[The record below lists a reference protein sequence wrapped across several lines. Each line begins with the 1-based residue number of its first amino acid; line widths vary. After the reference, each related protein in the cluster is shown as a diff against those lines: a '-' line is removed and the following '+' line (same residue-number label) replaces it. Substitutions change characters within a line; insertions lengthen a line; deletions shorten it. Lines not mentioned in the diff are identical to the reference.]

1 MKKSHFLFVLLV
13 VVLLV
18 WAGFPQVVEVKAEP
32 RTLVVPD
39 DFSTIQEAVDAASE
53 GDTVFV
59 KSGTYTESVCI
70 DQTLSLV
77 GEDPATTKIVG
88 EYQLNGTVVL
98 IRHNNVS
105 VTGFTV
111 QPSAYSFSRKG
122 VHLLHVSHCSVVGNV
137 ILDNGVGVW
146 LYGSSENNIT
156 GNTINGPVERSY
168 GIWAD
173 KSPSNWILDNIVT
186 NNYYG
191 ISINSDGN
199 TVCGNT
205 VVSNSRKGVTI
216 RSNNNIVSGNVV
228 TNQESGIVLAGSNNV
243 LRDNKVS
250 ESELSF
256 DLAWG
261 LQWSVSDFV
270 NDVDS
275 SNTFDGK
282 TVVYWVNEHNNKVPE
297 DVQTVVLVNCTNITV
312 ENLVLSNSREGIMLV
327 GTTKSTV
334 RNNSVQSMDDA
345 ILLFLSSNNT
355 ITDNTV
361 HDSSDGVLLCSSFQN
376 TITGNSIADGNTG
389 IKLDTS
395 DENILSGNV
404 ISDGN
409 RGGISLEGSNNNKI
423 FGNTVSDCTRRAVWL
438 WNHASQNLFYLNNF
452 VNNTVNV
459 EKYIADIIDCTFPP
473 NVWDNGT
480 LGNYWND
487 YNGTDTNSNGIGD
500 TPYIIEE
507 NNQDNYPLMEQVDIS
522 TIPEFPSLIL
532 LVSGLFVVGVLSII
546 CRRAFKSVEMK
557 KQKVSSAFR

>member
-1 MKKSHFLFVLLV
+1 MKRPHFVFVWLLV
-13 VVLLV
+13 LCLV
-18 WAGFPQVVEVKAEP
+18 AVGVPTPELVNAE
-32 RTLVVPD
+32 TNTVVVPD

-59 KSGTYTESVCI
+59 KRGTYNESVCI
-70 DQTLSLV
+70 DQPISLV

-122 VHLLHVSHCSVVGNV
+122 IHLLHVSHCSLVDNV
-137 ILDNGVGVW
+137 ILNNGVGVW

-156 GNTINGPVERSY
+156 GNTVDGPVERSY
-168 GIWAD
+168 GILAEY
-173 KSPSNWILDNIVT
+173 SPNNWIFDNIVT
-186 NNYYG
+186 ENYYG
-191 ISINSDGN
+191 IRLESDGN
-199 TVCGNT
+199 SVCGNT
-205 VVSNSRKGVTI
+205 IVSNSKKGITI
-216 RSNNNIVSGNVV
+216 RSNNNIVTGNVV
-228 TNQESGIVLAGSNNV
+228 TNQESGLVLAGSNNV

-250 ESELSF
+250 DSDLSF

-270 NDVDS
+270 NDVDP

-282 TVVYWVNEHNNKVPE
+282 PVVYWVNQQDKKVTE
-297 DVQTVVLVNCTNITV
+297 DAQAIVLVNCTNITV

-327 GTTKSTV
+327 ATTKSTV

-361 HDSSDGVLLCSSFQN
+361 YDSSDGVLLCSSVQN
-376 TITGNSIADGNTG
+376 MITGNSIADGTTG
-389 IKLDTS
+389 IKLDSS
-395 DENILSGNV
+395 DENIISGNV

-409 RGGISLEGSNNNKI
+409 YGGISLEGSNNNKI

-438 WNHASQNLFYLNNF
+438 WNHASQNVFYLNNF
-452 VNNTVNV
+452 FNNTVNV
-459 EKYIADIIDCTFPP
+459 EKYITDIVDCQFPQ

-480 LGNYWND
+480 TGNYWSD
-487 YNGTDTNSNGIGD
+487 YNGTDTDNNGLGN

-507 NNQDNYPLMEQVDIS
+507 NNQDNYPLMDPVDIS
-522 TIPEFPSLIL
+522 TIPEFPSWTL
-532 LVSGLFVVGVLSII
+532 LTTGIFAVT
-546 CRRAFKSVEMK
+546 
-557 KQKVSSAFR
+557 VSSLIYKRRFRQGAEK